1 MCGLI
6 IRFVRADDSAALLRI
21 YAGYIDTPV
30 TFECALLSERA
41 FAERIA
47 AISAE
52 YPYLV
57 CEEEGAV
64 VGYAYAHRQRDRE
77 AYQWNAELS
86 VYLDPA
92 YTRQGLGGR
101 LYRIL
106 LDMLRLQGIRT
117 VYAGVTVPNPA
128 SERLHESMGFI
139 RRADGT
145 TLHGLKRRLP
155 RIPLIR
161 SRRFQSARLI
171 GSSWRKLSA
180 AIHSEMKT
188 KHRKDGARRICCAGN
203 TSGLLT
209 PR

>member
-1 MCGLI
+1 MI

-30 TFECALLSERA
+30 TFECALPSDRA

-57 CEEEGAV
+57 CEEEGAI
-64 VGYAYAHRQRDRE
+64 VGYAYAHRQRERE
-77 AYQWNAELS
+77 AYQWNAEQS

-128 SERLHESMGFI
+128 SERLHESMGFVRLGTYHSIGYKAGGWHDVAWFEKAIAPYTANPESPLPISQIDREQLEEII
-139 RRADGT
+139 RRHT
-145 TLHGLKRRLP
+145 
-155 RIPLIR
+155 
-161 SRRFQSARLI
+161 Q
-171 GSSWRKLSA
+171 
-180 AIHSEMKT
+180 
-188 KHRKDGARRICCAGN
+188 
-203 TSGLLT
+203 
-209 PR
+209 

>member
-30 TFECALLSERA
+30 TFECALPSDRA

-128 SERLHESMGFI
+128 SERLHESMGFVRLGTYHSTGYKAGGWHDVAWFEKAIAPYTANPEPPLPISQIDREQLEEII
-139 RRADGT
+139 RRHT
-145 TLHGLKRRLP
+145 
-155 RIPLIR
+155 
-161 SRRFQSARLI
+161 Q
-171 GSSWRKLSA
+171 
-180 AIHSEMKT
+180 
-188 KHRKDGARRICCAGN
+188 
-203 TSGLLT
+203 
-209 PR
+209 

>member
-92 YTRQGLGGR
+92 YTR
-101 LYRIL
+101 
-106 LDMLRLQGIRT
+106 
-117 VYAGVTVPNPA
+117 
-128 SERLHESMGFI
+128 
-139 RRADGT
+139 
-145 TLHGLKRRLP
+145 
-155 RIPLIR
+155 
-161 SRRFQSARLI
+161 
-171 GSSWRKLSA
+171 
-180 AIHSEMKT
+180 
-188 KHRKDGARRICCAGN
+188 
-203 TSGLLT
+203 
-209 PR
+209 